1 MKLNKNVVTVT
12 KAITTVEEWQ
22 VLASPMGGDA
32 QWKDGRSA
40 KELARYITDAYP
52 KMPKEIEHVLSRF
65 SGPDADFDWKAEYV
79 TDFAKHGYGR
89 GMGRNH
95 DMVIW
100 NEDVF
105 VGIEGKADEP
115 FGDKTVAEELKKA
128 SDNKVLRIDKLCGLV
143 FGDCKAKH
151 LDLRYQLLP
160 YIYDLAHEDM
170 PLLRPMAMEFPEDT
184 LCRTLTDQ
192 CMLGQH
198 LLAAPVMTPSVT
210 ARAVYLP
217 KGVWYDFYTGKR
229 YTGGQYILADAPLER
244 LPLFA
249 RAGAIIPVSVG
260 MPQSVE
266 DIQQIRL
273 KVFPG
278 KGSFVHYT
286 DDGETLDYQQGAI
299 HALQLKLSGRK
310 LTQTVLQNGYP
321 GPETLEAEWMA

>member
-128 SDNKVLRIDKLCGLV
+128 SENKALRIDKLCGLV
-143 FGDCKAKH
+143 FGDCKEKH
-151 LDLRYQLLP
+151 LDLRYQLLT
-160 YIYDLAHEDM
+160 ACGGV
-170 PLLRPMAMEFPEDT
+170 LLEAQKRHIPNAVLLVLVFLRDGA
-184 LCRTLTDQ
+184 DQ
-192 CMLGQH
+192 NQK
-198 LLAAPVMTPSVT
+198 PF
-210 ARAVYLP
+210 YLEENRQRNNADWSSFVKQLKATEISNGFYRVP
-217 KGVWYDFYTGKR
+217 DPGTYNGVNLYVQK
-229 YTGGQYILADAPLER
+229 IE
-244 LPLFA
+244 
-249 RAGAIIPVSVG
+249 IPV
-260 MPQSVE
+260 
-266 DIQQIRL
+266 
-273 KVFPG
+273 
-278 KGSFVHYT
+278 H
-286 DDGETLDYQQGAI
+286 
-299 HALQLKLSGRK
+299 
-310 LTQTVLQNGYP
+310 
-321 GPETLEAEWMA
+321 